1 MVDGG
6 GSNNRRDL
14 KRGSKGGGSLKNL
27 FKKIFVIGCVNSR
40 IILRWGV
47 ERV

>member
-6 GSNNRRDL
+6 GGNNRRDL
-14 KRGSKGGGSLKNL
+14 KMGCKSGVIKESFQKN
-27 FKKIFVIGCVNSR
+27 FDMGWVKVR

-47 ERV
+47 ERF